1 MEEQD
6 KNIEKIKLW
15 IEIGLA
21 ALILAIILVGNVKNT
36 LHEKEKANQEAQN
49 STVKLAEKE
58 NIKARSEKEVEKEVD
73 KEKTED
79 VKETATDGFYPI
91 MGKSTVTVDKMVE
104 FFKEN
109 GGEYP
114 KDALSDGGADN
125 IETFCQMYY
134 DEATAEG
141 VRPEVAFAQTMIET
155 GWLNYG
161 GDSTI
166 EQFNFAGIGTTGGGV
181 KGESYPDVR
190 TGIRAQIQH
199 LKAYATEDELKQNCV
214 DTRYDYVKKGCAP
227 YVEWLGQ
234 KENPEGTG
242 WATAESYGY
251 SIVKLIMDLSK

>member
-1 MEEQD
+1 MHKEE
-6 KNIEKIKLW
+6 KRVEKVKLW

-21 ALILAIILVGNVKNT
+21 ILIFAVVLKNNYKDT
-36 LHEKEKANQEAQN
+36 LQSKEYSKKEVQTDEVQM
-49 STVKLAEKE
+49 AEKE
-58 NIKARSEKEVEKEVD
+58 NKNARTKIDKVEKEEAVQP
-73 KEKTED
+73 TS
-79 VKETATDGFYPI
+79 TDGFYPI
-91 MGKSTVTVDKMVE
+91 MGKSDVTVDKMVTY
-104 FFKEN
+104 FKEN

-114 KDALSDGGADN
+114 KDAMKQGGADS

-134 DEATAEG
+134 DEAVAEG

-155 GWLNYG
+155 GWLQYG
-161 GDSTI
+161 GDSTV

-181 KGESYPDVR
+181 KGESYPDVQ

-199 LKAYATEDELKQNCV
+199 LKAYATEEELKQNCV

-242 WATAESYGY
+242 WATAERYGY
-251 SIVKLIMDLSK
+251 SIVRVIRDLSEK

>member
-1 MEEQD
+1 MNDQEQ
-6 KNIEKIKLW
+6 KYEKIKLW

-21 ALILAIILVGNVKNT
+21 VLILVVVLVGNRKDAIQKAEKKNKDT
-36 LHEKEKANQEAQN
+36 QEQI
-49 STVKLAEKE
+49 VKLAEKE
-58 NIKARSEKEVEKEVD
+58 NKNARKKEEPTRKKE
-73 KEKTED
+73 E
-79 VKETATDGFYPI
+79 VKETSTDGFYPI
-91 MGKSTVTVDKMVE
+91 MGKSTVTVEKMVE

-114 KDALSDGGADN
+114 KDALSAGGADSL
-125 IETFCQMYY
+125 ETFCQMYY
-134 DEATAEG
+134 EEAVAEG
-141 VRPEVAFAQTMIET
+141 VRPEVAFAQTMVET

-166 EQFNFAGIGTTGGGV
+166 EQYNFAGIGTTGGGV
-181 KGESYPDVR
+181 KGESYEDVR

-199 LKAYATEDELKQNCV
+199 LKAYATEEDLNQGCV

-251 SIVKLIMDLSK
+251 SIVKLILDLNK